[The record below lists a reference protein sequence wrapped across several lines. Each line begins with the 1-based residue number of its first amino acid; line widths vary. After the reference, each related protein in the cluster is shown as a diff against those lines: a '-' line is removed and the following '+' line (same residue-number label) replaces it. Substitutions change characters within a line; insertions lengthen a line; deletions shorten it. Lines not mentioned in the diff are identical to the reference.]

1 MSDAAH
7 DPGGLL
13 AARRQKLEALRAL
26 GDTGF
31 PYRFDRTHAAREVVD
46 RFAELE
52 GRVRVSI
59 AGRIDALRPMGKSVF
74 AHLADSSG
82 RIQVYLK
89 QDRLPEKTW
98 KTAGLL
104 DLGDI
109 VGVAGTPFRTRTGEI
124 SVDAASLEILA
135 KSLRPL
141 PVVKEKSGE
150 RFEDLED
157 KEIRYRQRH
166 VDLAVHPEVRD
177 LFRTRSR
184 ILASVRRFLD
194 DRGFLEVETPVLQ
207 PLYGGGS
214 ARPFVTR
221 HNALGEDLYLRIA
234 DELYLKRLL
243 VGGYER
249 VYEMSKIFRNE
260 GMDRSHLPEFTMI
273 EFYWAYADYR
283 DAMAMVEDLIR
294 TVAREA
300 TGAAKGRFVGHGV
313 DLEEPFDRLT
323 MSEAFRRAIG
333 EDPIGRSETDLA
345 SVARQCGLD
354 PTGLRGEPAF
364 LELLLRE
371 RVEPG
376 LDRPTFLHD
385 YPLCLSPL
393 AKRHRSDPRLVERFE
408 LFIRGTEFAN
418 AFSELNDPLDQ
429 RSRFEAQ
436 EALRVRG
443 QEETHPLDE
452 DFVRAL
458 EYGMPPA
465 AGVGIG
471 IDRLVMLLTGAASI
485 RDVILF
491 PAMKTLPPVPG
502 E

>member
-1 MSDAAH
+1 MSEPAH

-26 GDTGF
+26 GESGF
-31 PYRFDRTHAAREVVD
+31 PYRFERTHTAHEVSK

-52 GRVRVSI
+52 GKVKVAI

-74 AHLADSSG
+74 AHISDSTG
-82 RIQVYLK
+82 RVQVYLK

-98 KTAGLL
+98 KAAGLL

-109 VGVAGTPFRTRTGEI
+109 LGVTGTPFRTRTGEI
-124 SVDAASLEILA
+124 SVEAASLEILA

-177 LFRTRSR
+177 LFRTRSK

-194 DRGFLEVETPVLQ
+194 GYGFLEVETPVLQ

-283 DAMAMVEDLIR
+283 DAMTMVEELFR

-300 TGAAKGRFVGHGV
+300 TGAAGTGSAKGRFGGQEV
-313 DLEEPFDRLT
+313 DLEAPFERLT

-333 EDPIGRSETDLA
+333 EDPIGKSEAELSA
-345 SVARQCGLD
+345 VARKCGLD
-354 PTGLRGEPAF
+354 PTELRGEPAL
-364 LELLLRE
+364 LELLLRS
-371 RVEPG
+371 RVEP
-376 LDRPTFLHD
+376 LLERPTFLHD
-385 YPLCLSPL
+385 YPLSLSPL

-408 LFIRGTEFAN
+408 LFIRGTEFCN
-418 AFSELNDPLDQ
+418 AFSELNDPIDQ
-429 RSRFEAQ
+429 RSRFESQ
-436 EALRVRG
+436 EALRQRG
-443 QEETHPLDE
+443 MEET
-452 DFVRAL
+452 
-458 EYGMPPA
+458 
-465 AGVGIG
+465 
-471 IDRLVMLLTGAASI
+471 
-485 RDVILF
+485 
-491 PAMKTLPPVPG
+491 
-502 E
+502 